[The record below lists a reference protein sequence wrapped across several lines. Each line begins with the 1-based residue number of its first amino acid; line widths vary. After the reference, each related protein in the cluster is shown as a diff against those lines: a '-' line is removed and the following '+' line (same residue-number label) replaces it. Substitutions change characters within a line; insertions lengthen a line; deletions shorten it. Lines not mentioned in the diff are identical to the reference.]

1 MCANITIPLD
11 LPEVD
16 VVEVKSNRE
25 DDLTVVVRSTREGTH
40 CHVCG
45 QWIDK
50 PWGHDREV
58 TLRHL
63 PVLGKRVFIV
73 LSPPRFQCP
82 TCPGRPTTTQQ
93 PPWHERRRRHT
104 MAFEEHVLLALVNAT
119 VADVSLKEG
128 IGYDAVLGI
137 IDHWLRRD
145 VDWTEHEDLDQLAM
159 DEITLL
165 KGHDDFI
172 TIASGRANGEVR
184 LLGVLADRTKA
195 TVKKFLQSIPRAI
208 RKRIRS
214 VCTDLHDGFMEAA
227 REVFPRKTRLVAD
240 RFHVAKLYR
249 KGLDT
254 LRKQELRR
262 LKEALPGHEYA
273 KLKGAMWAMRK
284 KVGELDDEGLEVL
297 RALFRHSPRL
307 ETAYYLSGL
316 LTRIFDSPI
325 SKRSAKARIRHWAKL
340 ARDSG
345 VGCFD
350 TFLKTLGKRM
360 EEITNYFIDRSSSGF
375 VEGLNNKIKVIK
387 RRCYGILNIRHL
399 FQRIQLDL
407 AGYALFS

>member
-1 MCANITIPLD
+1 MCANVTIPLD
-11 LPEVD
+11 LPEVE
-16 VVEVKSNRE
+16 VVEVKPNRE
-25 DDLTVVVRSTREGTH
+25 GDLIIVLRSTRQGTH
-40 CHVCG
+40 CRVCG
-45 QWIDK
+45 KWIDK
-50 PWGHDREV
+50 PWGHDKEI

-63 PVLGKRVFIV
+63 PILGKRTFIV
-73 LSPPRFQCP
+73 LQPPRFQCRG
-82 TCPGRPTTTQQ
+82 CPGSPTTTQQ
-93 PPWHERRRRHT
+93 LPWYERKRRIT
-104 MAFEEHVLLALVNAT
+104 GAFEEYILLALVNST
-119 VADVSLKEG
+119 VADVSRKEG
-128 IGYDAVLGI
+128 IGYDAVRGI
-137 IDHWLRRD
+137 VEHFSKREI
-145 VDWTEHEDLDQLAM
+145 DWTEHEDLRLLGL
-159 DEITLL
+159 DEIALL
-165 KGHDDFI
+165 KGHDDYV
-172 TIASGRANGEVR
+172 TIPSGIGSGGAR
-184 LLGVLADRTKA
+184 VLTVLPGRSKE
-195 TVKKFLQSIPRAI
+195 TVKEFLESIPPAI
-208 RKRIRS
+208 RKRIGT
-214 VCTDLHDGFMEAA
+214 VCTDLYDGFLEAA
-227 REVFPRKTRLVAD
+227 REVFPRSTRLVAD

-249 KGLDT
+249 KGLET

-262 LKEALPGHEYA
+262 LKEMLPKQEHA
-273 KLKGAMWAMRK
+273 RLKGAMWALRK
-284 KVGELDDEGLEVL
+284 KGADLDDKEREVL
-297 RALFRHSPRL
+297 RALFGHSQQL